1 MFRTAR
7 RAVVTAAAALLPAA
21 VLVPAAQAD
30 LKTFPDVGSYITGVR
45 VSHGPKAIAVT
56 AYDKEMTFTTSYQFW
71 LDTDPEDPGAE
82 YRVDVFPNSEIVPLQ
97 KVTNFDSPGK
107 DLKCSGLR
115 VVADAS
121 DGDETPYTKVT
132 VPRSCLGTPNKVRV
146 SVVGY
151 YTDPTVVDWAPG
163 EKKFYPW
170 VNR

>member
-7 RAVVTAAAALLPAA
+7 RAAMTAAAALLPAA

-30 LKTFPDVGSYITGVR
+30 IATFPDVGGYITGVR

-56 AYDKEMTFTTSYQFW
+56 AYDQEMELTTFYRFW
-71 LDTDPEDPGAE
+71 LDTDPADPGPE
-82 YRVDVFPNSEIVPLQ
+82 YKLEVYPDSDGPVLQ
-97 KVTNFDSPGK
+97 QVTTFSSPGK
-107 DLKCSGLR
+107 NVTCDDISAIASPEGADYAKIT
-115 VVADAS
+115 VA
-121 DGDETPYTKVT
+121 
-132 VPRSCLGTPNKVRV
+132 RSCMGTPSKVRV

-151 YTDPTVVDWAPG
+151 YQTPTVTDWAPG